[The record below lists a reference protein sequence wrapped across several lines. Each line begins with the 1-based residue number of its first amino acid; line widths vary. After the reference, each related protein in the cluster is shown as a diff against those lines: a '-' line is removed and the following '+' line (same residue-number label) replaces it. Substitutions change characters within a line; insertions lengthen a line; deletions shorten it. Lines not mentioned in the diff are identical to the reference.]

1 MCRFATAYEGK
12 YSDSINQAFVYP
24 SSNFLDDIAWGA
36 AWLYQRTG
44 EQQFLTVS
52 PLNTLKLFLK
62 KPNNNFKY
70 VVPPCKTASHH
81 TSRLSS
87 TEASPLHHKPSQHPF
102 IITQAYA
109 SVQKPPQGPS

>member
-1 MCRFATAYEGK
+1 MLCLMCSFATAYEGK

-52 PLNTLKLFLK
+52 PLNTLK
-62 KPNNNFKY
+62 
-70 VVPPCKTASHH
+70 TALTFCSEN
-81 TSRLSS
+81 RRYS
-87 TEASPLHHKPSQHPF
+87 T
-102 IITQAYA
+102 
-109 SVQKPPQGPS
+109 